1 MQAPADLSPPPG
13 PMVPSRYQ
21 VRRRRRELPDTVTL
35 TLEPLDGPTPGF
47 APGQFNML
55 YAFGVGEIP
64 ISISGDPTREGPLVQ
79 TVRAVGAVSR
89 ALCAARPGDVL
100 GVRGPFGTGW
110 DLERAAGQDVVII
123 AGGIGLAPLRPV
135 VCQLLAERD
144 RYGTVSVLVGARSPA
159 TLLYPREL
167 HAWRSRFDLR
177 VEVTVDHAE
186 RGWRGHVG
194 VVTELLP
201 SLPLD
206 PARTAA
212 LVCGP
217 EVMMRLTAAALT
229 DQHVPPTA
237 IRVSLERNMK
247 CAVGHCGH
255 CQLGPVLVCRD
266 GAVFDYQQVAPLLA
280 IREV

>member
-1 MQAPADLSPPPG
+1 MI
-13 PMVPSRYQ
+13 PSRYRVQ
-21 VRRRRRELPDTVTL
+21 ERRRDLPDTVTL
-35 TLEPLDGPTPGF
+35 ALEPLDGPAPRY

-55 YAFGVGEIP
+55 YAFGVGEVP
-64 ISISGDPTREGPLVQ
+64 ISISGDPTREGPLVH

-89 ALCAARPGDVL
+89 ALCAARRGDVL

-110 DLERAAGQDVVII
+110 DLGAAGGRDVVIV
-123 AGGIGLAPLRPV
+123 AGGIGMAPLRPV
-135 VCQLLAERD
+135 IYQLLAERE
-144 RYGTVSVLVGARSPA
+144 RYGDVSLLVGARSPA

-167 HAWRSRFDLR
+167 RDWRGRFDLR

-194 VVTELLP
+194 VVTELLTAVR
-201 SLPLD
+201 LD

-217 EVMMRLTAAALT
+217 EVMMRLTAAALA
-229 DQHVPPTA
+229 DRGVPPAA
-237 IRVSLERNMK
+237 IRVSLERNLR

-266 GAVFDYQQVAPLLA
+266 GAVFDYQRVAPLLA
-280 IREV
+280 TREL